1 MSENELSR
9 PILWAIDAYYAA
21 ERLGLM
27 LYFLLAVLLTV
38 APLDRGWSFDEENL
52 DKEPRGFYFDTT
64 NNRPDGKWRVIAD
77 GERRV
82 VAQLDQGRDNNRL
95 ALAIVEGVEVE
106 DVRLRRR
113 SKWSRAK
120 WSNRGA
126 SCGAD
131 RNSENYLFARIDP
144 EEKNVRLYRVVDG
157 NRIRFGGED
166 YKKLELGGWYTLRI
180 EHRGTRIKVY
190 LNDEMLFDERDRHFV
205 KPGKIGLW
213 TKADAVVYFD
223 DLHALEL
230 DDD

>member
-1 MSENELSR
+1 MSH
-9 PILWAIDAYYAA
+9 LWAIDACYAA

-27 LYFLLAVLLTV
+27 LHFLFAVLLTF
-38 APLDRGWSFDEENL
+38 APLDRGWSFDEESL

-106 DVRLRRR
+106 DVRL
-113 SKWSRAK
+113 SAK
-120 WSNRGA
+120 IKVVAGKVEQSGGIVWRY
-126 SCGAD
+126 
-131 RNSENYLFARIDP
+131 RNSENYLFARIDS

-166 YKKLELGGWYTLRI
+166 YKKLEPGRWYTLRI

-213 TKADAVVYFD
+213 TKADSVVYFD
-223 DLHALEL
+223 DLHAFGAG
-230 DDD
+230 